1 MKTLLALLVF
11 ILAMPGNVW
20 AQNVG
25 SAEET
30 LKRKNIQLPAPA
42 SPVANYVPAVRVGF
56 EEA

>member
-1 MKTLLALLVF
+1 MKALLALLVF

-30 LKRKNIQLPAPA
+30 LRREEY
-42 SPVANYVPAVRVGF
+42 SVAGARLAGGKLRTRG
-56 EEA
+56 ARRL